1 MSLLSS
7 GAKGGSDKWKQTI
20 ARALAL
26 FDDWATTT
34 AAGQAATGCKEWSA
48 LPASVLC
55 KRLVYEKYAQYLVHE
70 YVSTVGRN
78 KDNYLDCDTVL
89 KYFGVIL
96 NLSRDKYEA
105 TGGAAA
111 QLFFTCLKLDC
122 GTSDAVWLKGLKGNI
137 KRDTFQRAVESGEKL
152 DKSEGEGA
160 TCALG
165 AHVHLRTHAR
175 ALCMCQF
182 PSTGNCWR

>member
-7 GAKGGSDKWKQTI
+7 GAKGGSDKWKQTV